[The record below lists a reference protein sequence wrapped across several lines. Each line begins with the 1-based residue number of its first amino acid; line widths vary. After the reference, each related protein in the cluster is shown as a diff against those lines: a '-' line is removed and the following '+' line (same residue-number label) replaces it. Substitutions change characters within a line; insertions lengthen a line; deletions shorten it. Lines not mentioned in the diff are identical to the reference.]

1 MTRPSAPSVRDAD
14 SPPSYQKP
22 LRRMTVTYCLGAVAL
37 VGVFA
42 AGSLSGAPG
51 WLVGGAT
58 LLIVLATLVATACID
73 VQWIREQRRRRE
85 MKRRASDLPPER
97 LTVRLRRLTQ
107 SAGLPGVLLST
118 AATLGLPLT
127 IAGAVAH
134 VREVL
139 MIGIVLLV
147 LGLIDQAIL
156 WPIRHARAAR
166 ATQPSNR

>member
-1 MTRPSAPSVRDAD
+1 MAGSQPD
-14 SPPSYQKP
+14 YEKP
-22 LRRMTVTYCLGAVAL
+22 LRRMAVTYCAGAVAL
-37 VGVFA
+37 VVVFA
-42 AGSLSGAPG
+42 IGSLSEAPG

-58 LLIVLATLVATACID
+58 LIIVLAALVATACID
-73 VQWIREQRRRRE
+73 VQWIREQRRRRQSE
-85 MKRRASDLPPER
+85 RRASGLPPER
-97 LTVRLRRLTQ
+97 FLTRLRGLVR
-107 SAGLPGVLLST
+107 SAGLPGLFLST

-127 IAGAVAH
+127 IAGALGH

-166 ATQPSNR
+166 TAHRLSS